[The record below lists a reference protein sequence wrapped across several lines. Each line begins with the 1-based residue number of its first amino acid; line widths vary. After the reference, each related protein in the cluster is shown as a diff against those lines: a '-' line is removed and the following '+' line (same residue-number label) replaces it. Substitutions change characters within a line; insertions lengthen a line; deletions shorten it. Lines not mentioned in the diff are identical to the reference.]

1 MQNVTISL
9 HGKHKASI
17 DGKCFFYKQKNRIK
31 QNVGGQKPINL
42 HEA

>member
-17 DGKCFFYKQKNRIK
+17 DGKCFFLQAEKSYKTKRRWTKTN
-31 QNVGGQKPINL
+31 
-42 HEA
+42 